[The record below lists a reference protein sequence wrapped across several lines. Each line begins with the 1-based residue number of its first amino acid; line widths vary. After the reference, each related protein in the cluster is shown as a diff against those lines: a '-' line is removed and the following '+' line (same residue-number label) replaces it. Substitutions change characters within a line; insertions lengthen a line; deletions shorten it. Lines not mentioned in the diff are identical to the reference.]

1 MNEQSKIN
9 DYEERK
15 ELLTNCVKTIL
26 EILDEPMR
34 PGLEGTPERVARMYL
49 DEVYNSRDALTE
61 ELNAIFPEPTSTN
74 QMVIL
79 KDLPVK
85 AWCEHHMI
93 PYFGVAYV
101 GYIPQGTI
109 LGLSKVARL
118 IAAAGRGFSIQER
131 LTDQVADAID
141 QKLRPYGVMVVIEA
155 AHTCMIVRGVE
166 APTSR
171 TITSAVRGV
180 FRDSGAARAEFLS
193 LIGRK
198 I

>member
-1 MNEQSKIN
+1 MNHQIQ
-9 DYEERK
+9 DYDERR
-15 ELLTNCVKTIL
+15 ELLAECVKSIL

-34 PGLEGTPERVARMYL
+34 PGLENTPDRVARMYL
-49 DEVYNSRDALTE
+49 DEVYNNRNALTE

-79 KDLPVK
+79 KDIPVK
-85 AWCEHHMI
+85 AWCEHHLI
-93 PYFGVAYV
+93 PYFGMAYV
-101 GYIPQGTI
+101 GYIPQGAI

-118 IAAAGRGFSIQER
+118 VAAAGRGFSIQER
-131 LTDQVADAID
+131 LTDQIADAID
-141 QKLRPYGVMVVIEA
+141 QKLHPYGVMVVVEA

-198 I
+198 V